1 MTDAKCSEGSE
12 ESVEFEVCAA
22 STRRVSLASAVLVCS
37 WDVAKTRC
45 RRSER
50 IGSGGKMVE
59 GGQVGPE
66 RAVQRDGGDGVFL
79 AISQGS
85 GRAIYE
91 SGAGC
96 WPEGPPQL

>member
-1 MTDAKCSEGSE
+1 
-12 ESVEFEVCAA
+12 
-22 STRRVSLASAVLVCS
+22 
-37 WDVAKTRC
+37 
-45 RRSER
+45 
-50 IGSGGKMVE
+50 MVE

-91 SGAGC
+91 SSAAAGPRDRHSSRAC
-96 WPEGPPQL
+96 QDCRPLGFGCA

>member
-1 MTDAKCSEGSE
+1 
-12 ESVEFEVCAA
+12 
-22 STRRVSLASAVLVCS
+22 
-37 WDVAKTRC
+37 
-45 RRSER
+45 
-50 IGSGGKMVE
+50 MVE